1 MAVWAPEPV
10 REAWGDEAVIAFIPW
25 LDEILADKTVP
36 RDEYRQ
42 VLSRLDMLEHGVTLI
57 GEGQAQMR
65 TDFQEAQAQMRAE
78 FQKAQAQMRAE
89 FQKAQA
95 QMRAEFKED
104 QAQMRAEVREE
115 LVQMRTDL
123 GELYMRLDKIHERFD
138 RMESRMGERFDTMY
152 DRMLVQ
158 SRWLVGSIALFGT
171 VITIVLTIAQLIK

>member
-65 TDFQEAQAQMRAE
+65 TDFQE
-78 FQKAQAQMRAE
+78 AQAQMRAE

-171 VITIVLTIAQLIK
+171 VITIVLTIGQLIK

>member
-65 TDFQEAQAQMRAE
+65 TDFQE
-78 FQKAQAQMRAE
+78 AQAQMRAE